1 MPSEEQHLNRSFFP
15 DRPSRASD
23 GSWWLAA
30 WLPAMLA
37 VAVICVES
45 TQTFGAENTSNWLR
59 PIFERAFGH
68 FQDANWEQLHHY
80 LRKTGHFLGYGTVGL
95 TFLRAWLCTLGRRT
109 QPSLRAWRV
118 RATLLAIACT
128 ALVASGD
135 EFHQSFLANRTGV
148 PSDVLLDTCGA
159 CVLCFL
165 VWLVRFRRPPR
176 GSEPLPADD

>member
-1 MPSEEQHLNRSFFP
+1 MPFFP
-15 DRPSRASD
+15 DRPDPASNRH
-23 GSWWLAA
+23 WWLAA
-30 WLPAMLA
+30 WLPAIVA

-95 TFLRAWLCTLGRRT
+95 TFLRAWLCTLGRRY
-109 QPSLRAWRV
+109 QRSLQRWRV
-118 RATLLAIACT
+118 RATALAIGST

-148 PSDVLLDTCGA
+148 PSDVVLDTCGA
-159 CVLCFL
+159 CILCLL
-165 VWLVRFRRPPR
+165 VWLVRFRGAPHDPAA
-176 GSEPLPADD
+176 LPADA